1 MLAVKEDEDEHEDD
15 FYQFRMYERDRTG
28 VVSQLVERKTK
39 VVSQLV
45 EAGAALDLQDKVT
58 RSNIIHYFIY
68 LACLAETDITMVVIA
83 LD

>member
-1 MLAVKEDEDEHEDD
+1 MLAVREDVTY
-15 FYQFRMYERDRTG
+15 FYRFRMLGRDRT
-28 VVSQLVERKTK
+28 R

-68 LACLAETDITMVVIA
+68 LACLAETDITMVVIVAISA